1 MPWRRR
7 WRRMRSELYAR
18 GWIVGMIVNMV
29 TTLLSFSLGMLFVH
43 QPLVALLLG
52 LGLILIVLGWLFF
65 GLEAPTLQAAIL
77 TGGVERRGLRQTGE
91 DQVTFW
97 DCWLEITL
105 HPRQGLP
112 ATVPPEPLQ
121 GALQIS
127 GRQSE
132 RFKVVALLTQY
143 TLPPDTLRLLDGHG
157 DRLPLLTITRPLR
170 VLLVA
175 SCETSPWEPSMPPD
189 QDQIHVVLPIADED
203 YAPVALTARLQRG
216 ADHTTWRVV

>member
-1 MPWRRR
+1 MWHRRV
-7 WRRMRSELYAR
+7 RRVRRELYER
-18 GWIVGMIVNMV
+18 GWTVSMLVNVVNSLLFLSVGI
-29 TTLLSFSLGMLFVH
+29 LFEKH
-43 QPLVALLLG
+43 RELALLLLLAFL
-52 LGLILIVLGWLFF
+52 LGIVVWLFF
-65 GLEAPTLQAAIL
+65 GLRAPTLTAAVL

-91 DQVTFW
+91 DHVTFW

-105 HPRQGLP
+105 HPRQALP

-127 GRQSE
+127 GLRSE

-175 SCETSPWEPSMPPD
+175 SCETPPWEPSMPPD
-189 QDQIHVVLPIADED
+189 QDQICVVLPIADED
-203 YAPVALTARLQRG
+203 YAPVALTVRLQRQ
-216 ADHTTWRVV
+216 ADTTTWRVV